1 MSNIDEYCMILGI
14 GNITNT
20 TSDILKKAYRK
31 KAKQYHTDVTGS
43 DKEIQKI
50 NEAYENLSKI
60 LKEVEFL
67 NKIAVKDGFTAII
80 TLEELIGLSN
90 GKSKEIEYSDK
101 KYNLTY
107 KNINSNRVYISIE
120 LSINASNYNNN
131 FSFIQKANR
140 GDIYRCECTIYS
152 DNLNNKEAI
161 KLKCLDKEKE
171 INTSSNSI
179 EIPIVFDNG
188 IKIIIDIT
196 RKILNAKQN

>member
-1 MSNIDEYCMILGI
+1 MSNIDEYCIILGI
-14 GNITNT
+14 GNITST
-20 TSDILKKAYRK
+20 TQQELKKAYRK
-31 KAKQYHTDVTGS
+31 KAKTYHTDVTGS

-50 NEAYENLSKI
+50 NEAYEHLSKI
-60 LKEVEFL
+60 LKEIEFL

-90 GKSKEIEYSDK
+90 GKSKKIEYSDK

-131 FSFIQKANR
+131 FSFIQKTNR
-140 GDIYRCECTIYS
+140 GDTYRCECTIYS
-152 DNLNNKEAI
+152 DNLSTKETIKIKCLNKER
-161 KLKCLDKEKE
+161 E

-179 EIPIVFDNG
+179 EIPMVFDNG

-196 RKILNAKQN
+196 RKILNDETN